1 MENKPYISLILPA
14 YNERR
19 TIGRTIAEAQAY
31 FRGRGLSH
39 EILVAADGDDGTREY
54 VAELAA
60 GRTDLKVIG
69 SVERR
74 GKGHGI
80 RQAVQL
86 ARGRLIGFTDADNK
100 TPITE
105 FDKFRAHLDA
115 GCDLVIG
122 SRALRDSQIERKQK
136 FYRQLGSRGFRVVL
150 RLLLSLPGIVDTQC
164 GFKFFQHTVAKDLFR
179 RQHIDG
185 YMFDVEILYLA
196 CRSGYRI
203 EQIPIR
209 WRDDG
214 DSRLALVRGNIR
226 NVIDV
231 LKIRFTRYPTRPQLV
246 AFPDEDAPRARA
258 A

>member
-1 MENKPYISLILPA
+1 LPA

-19 TIGRTIAEAQAY
+19 GIGRTIAEAQEY
-31 FRGRGLSH
+31 FNSRALSH
-39 EILVAADGDDGTREY
+39 EIIVAADGNDGTREH

-60 GRTDLKVIG
+60 GRNDLKVLG

-80 RQAVQL
+80 RHAVQL
-86 ARGRLIGFTDADNK
+86 ARGRIIGFTDADNK

-105 FDKFRAHLDA
+105 FDKFRAALDG

-122 SRALRDSQIERKQK
+122 SRGLRESRIEKKQK
-136 FYRQLGSRGFRVVL
+136 IYRQIGSRVFRWVL
-150 RLLLSLPGIVDTQC
+150 RAILSLPGIGDTQC
-164 GFKFFQHTVAKDLFR
+164 GFKFFQQAVAKDLFH
-179 RQHIDG
+179 RQRIDG

-196 CRSGYRI
+196 IQSGYRI

-214 DSRLALVRGNIR
+214 DSRLAVISGNLR
-226 NVIDV
+226 NVFDV
-231 LKIRFTRYPTRPQLV
+231 LKIRFTRYPARLQIVTSEEEERDG
-246 AFPDEDAPRARA
+246 DEAIRA

>member
-1 MENKPYISLILPA
+1 MENRPYISLILPA

-31 FRGRGLSH
+31 FRGHGLSH
-39 EILVAADGDDGTREY
+39 EILVAADGDDGTREH

-60 GRTDLKVIG
+60 GRTDLKVLG

-100 TPITE
+100 TPISE
-105 FDKFRAHLDA
+105 FDKFRPHLEA
-115 GCDLVIG
+115 GCEVVIG
-122 SRALRDSQIERKQK
+122 SRGLRDSQIEKKQK
-136 FYRQLGSRGFRVVL
+136 YYRQIGSRVFRVTL
-150 RLLLSLPGIVDTQC
+150 RAILSLPGISDTQC
-164 GFKFFQHTVAKDLFR
+164 GFKFFQHAVAKDLFR
-179 RQHIDG
+179 RQRIDG

-196 CRSGYRI
+196 CRSGYRV

-214 DSRLALVRGNIR
+214 DSRLAVVRGNVR
-226 NVIDV
+226 NLLDV
-231 LKIRFTRYPTRPQLV
+231 LKIRFTRYPPKPRLV
-246 AFPDEDAPRARA
+246 APPEEDAPRARA